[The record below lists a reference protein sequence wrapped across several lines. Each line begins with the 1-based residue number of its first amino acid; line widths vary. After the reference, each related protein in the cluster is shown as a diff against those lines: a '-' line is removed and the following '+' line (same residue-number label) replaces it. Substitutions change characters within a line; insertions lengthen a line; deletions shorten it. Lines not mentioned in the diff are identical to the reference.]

1 MFPGNNFERKP
12 QLTVKCLSLILP
24 PQAHETKVV
33 TPCGHIE
40 MNTLAVLA
48 CLYCDHVAD
57 LATK

>member
-1 MFPGNNFERKP
+1 MYYYQVQT
-12 QLTVKCLSLILP
+12 QLFVCSTLP

-33 TPCGHIE
+33 TPCAHIE